1 MNPMID
7 LGEFLHSLPSFA
19 EFRPQEL
26 AILERAM
33 TVDRY
38 PDGHEFITER
48 RPNDKLFLIV
58 EGKVIA
64 TSRRTKLR
72 GRDVLDYLGPGD
84 LFGLAALIDRGQAL
98 ATCRADGQVTAASL
112 PASAF
117 DLLFG
122 ANARIAYCFQRL
134 VAQQLV
140 HRVWASVKVLDN
152 LFAEGGGAG

>member
-1 MNPMID
+1 MNPTID
-7 LGEFLHSLPSFA
+7 LGEFLHSLPSLA

-26 AILERAM
+26 AILERTM

-38 PDGHEFITER
+38 PDGYEFVTEKK
-48 RPNDKLFLIV
+48 PNDKLFLVV

-64 TSRRTKLR
+64 TSRRMKLH

-84 LFGLAALIDRGQAL
+84 LFGQAALIDRGLPL
-98 ATCRADGQVTAASL
+98 ATCRADGPVTVASL

-140 HRVWASVKVLDN
+140 HRVRASVKALDS
-152 LFAEGGGAG
+152 LFAEGGAAE